1 MLCDECGKN
10 PAVFSVTITSGEGVS
25 NRHLCSDCMKKME
38 STLAGGNIHSFLS
51 SILGMLSAANTED
64 TQPVCSSCGLRF
76 SEFERTGRLG
86 CANCYKDFQKE
97 LGPMLQRI
105 HGSSQH
111 TGRTPAQQVCASAC
125 EAETDPKA
133 KEAVPTRQELNAQ
146 RIEELRQKM
155 DEAVAVENFEAAAQ
169 YRDEMRAL
177 AQEAGEL

>member
-10 PAVFSVTITSGEGVS
+10 PAIFSVTITSGGDVS
-25 NRHLCSDCMKKME
+25 NRHLCSECMKKME
-38 STLAGGNIHSFLS
+38 SSLTQGNIHSFLS
-51 SILGMLSAANTED
+51 SILSMLAPAQD
-64 TQPVCSSCGLRF
+64 QDDQPVCSHCGLRY
-76 SEFERTGRLG
+76 SDFERTGRLG
-86 CANCYKDFQKE
+86 CAGCYQDFQKE

-111 TGRTPAQQVCASAC
+111 VGRTPAHAAPAEMDTEPEQ
-125 EAETDPKA
+125 EAI
-133 KEAVPTRQELNAQ
+133 PTAQELLKE

-177 AQEAGEL
+177 MQEAGDMQ

>member
-25 NRHLCSDCMKKME
+25 NRHLCGDCMKKME

-51 SILGMLSAANTED
+51 SILGMLSATHPED
-64 TQPVCSSCGLRF
+64 NQPVCSSCGLRF

-86 CANCYKDFQKE
+86 CAGCYKDFQKE

-111 TGRTPAQQVCASAC
+111 TGRTPVQPDC
-125 EAETDPKA
+125 EAQNTPADDTQAE
-133 KEAVPTRQELNAQ
+133 EAVPTRQELNAQ

-177 AQEAGEL
+177 AQEAGEV